1 MKKLLLV
8 IFVAC
13 LCTTVT
19 AQDTVYFEK
28 NNSYANGKKKTKH
41 SAELN
46 IIKISPLSFIS
57 GFVPVY
63 YERELNSFLSIQ
75 VGAGITTRNYV
86 KGWFNNIG
94 DEEDFNQGETTWSA
108 PGNEGNSNQLDPYDY
123 ATRKP
128 DIGYCFSIQP
138 RIYFE
143 SEGMDGSFIGISYD
157 YYHYANSQKKI
168 VPGPGNGGGAP
179 VFSGNTFKEYEK
191 FSDISAYFG
200 TQTLYDRIALEY
212 SFGIGLRNIKAQQYA
227 YTNDFVTG
235 DYIDGVMNTKKTK
248 LAFNLAIKVGYHF

>member
-1 MKKLLLV
+1 MKKFILFTLLV
-8 IFVAC
+8 CFYS
-13 LCTTVT
+13 TVS
-19 AQDTVYFEK
+19 AQDTVYFTK
-28 NNSYANGKKKTKH
+28 NNSYGNTAKKNKH

-46 IIKISPLSFIS
+46 IIKISPLSFLS

-86 KGWFNNIG
+86 KGWFNNVG
-94 DEEDFNQGETTWSA
+94 DEDNFNQGETQWAA
-108 PGNEGNSNQLDPYDY
+108 PGNEGNSNQLDPYNY
-123 ATRKP
+123 TNRKP
-128 DIGYCFSIQP
+128 VIGFCFSVQP

-157 YYHYANSQKKI
+157 YYHYANNQKLI
-168 VPGPGNGGGAP
+168 VPGPGNGNGSP
-179 VFSGNTFKEYEK
+179 MFSSSTFKEYEK

-212 SFGIGLRNIKAQQYA
+212 SLGVGLRNIKAQQYA
-227 YTNDFVTG
+227 YTTDFATG
-235 DYIDGVMNTKKTK
+235 DYIDGIMNTKKTK